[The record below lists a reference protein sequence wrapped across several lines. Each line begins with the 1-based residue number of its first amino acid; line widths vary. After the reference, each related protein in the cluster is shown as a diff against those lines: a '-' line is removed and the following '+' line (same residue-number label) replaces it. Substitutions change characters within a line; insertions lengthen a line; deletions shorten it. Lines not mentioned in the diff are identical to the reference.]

1 MSDRDDPRNPPEAE
15 NDPAKPLEENAA
27 HDSSRLLGDGTER
40 DPLRLLP
47 GTAEADTRK
56 LLPEHSSANAGRH
69 LKRYPPHHPA
79 HHPRHTAK
87 WLAGI
92 LVLVGIYAGGMAV
105 HDRLQ
110 ERDYHRAEARRLTG
124 GDPARG
130 PALMRAYGCGQCHT
144 IPGVPGANG
153 LVGPPLAGVA
163 NRVYIAGVVTNTPDN
178 IVRWIMNP
186 KAIDPLTAMPFLGV
200 RDDQARHMAA
210 YLYTLR

>member
-1 MSDRDDPRNPPEAE
+1 MTGHDEPPVPPAPEDDR
-15 NDPAKPLEENAA
+15 AKLREDTTA
-27 HDSSRLLGDGTER
+27 HDSSRLLEDGSER
-40 DPLRLLP
+40 DPSRLLP
-47 GTAEADTRK
+47 RKEETESRK
-56 LLPEHSSANAGRH
+56 LLPEHSSAEAGRH

-92 LVLVGIYAGGMAV
+92 LVLVGLYAGGMAV
-105 HDRLQ
+105 HDRVQ
-110 ERDYHRAEARRLTG
+110 ERDYYRERARRLTG

-130 PALMRAYGCGQCHT
+130 PALMRAYGCVQCHT

-153 LVGPPLAGVA
+153 LVGPPLAGIA
-163 NRVYIAGVVTNTPDN
+163 NRVYIGGVVTNTPDN

-186 KAIDPLTAMPFLGV
+186 KAIDPMTAMPFLGV
-200 RDDQARHMAA
+200 HDAQARHMAA